1 MSFVDY
7 STNFDNGVKS
17 MKFTQQYNVRWHD
30 TNANR
35 EITPSAILTLM
46 QETTNQHIKTVYP
59 SLEYIRDE
67 LHQAFILAKVYMR
80 FYEPAYAYEDL
91 TVETWTGVESRGF
104 TFFRSFCVKRGDTV
118 IADALTNWCLI
129 DTENHKLLPVTKFE
143 NNFIDEPSIN
153 IEMPRKIKFPIDNK
167 LEYIGKRKIVYSD
180 IDYNKHMN
188 NTHYPNMLIDFL
200 PSPEN
205 YRVKEL
211 MLSFISGA
219 MYNDEIE
226 IHRTLK
232 NDTFYFKTTNPEG
245 KTCLEA
251 LMKTENQNSEIK

>member
-1 MSFVDY
+1 
-7 STNFDNGVKS
+7 
-17 MKFTQQYNVRWHD
+17 MKFTQNYTIRWHD

-46 QETTNQHIKTVYP
+46 QETTNHHIKTMYP
-59 SLEYIRDE
+59 SLEYIRDV
-67 LHQAFILAKVYMR
+67 LHQAFILTKVYMR
-80 FYEPAYAYEDL
+80 FYKPAHAYETI

-104 TFFRSFCVKRGDTV
+104 TFFRSFCVKRGDEI

-129 DTENHKLLPVTKFE
+129 DTETHKLLPVTKFE
-143 NNFIDEPSIN
+143 NNFVDEPSLEVN
-153 IEMPRKIKFPIDNK
+153 MPRKIKFPDG
-167 LEYIGKRKIVYSD
+167 LEFINTRKIVYSD

-200 PSPEN
+200 PSPEQ

-211 MLSFISGA
+211 MLTFVSGA

-226 IHRTLK
+226 IHRVCQ
-232 NDTFYFKTTNPEG
+232 DSTFYFKTINNNQ
-245 KTCLEA
+245 KICLEA
-251 LMKTENQNSEIK
+251 FVNTEKQEFEIK